1 MELKMKQ
8 GTELHKAKEEAQCK
22 PLVLDGIPGF
32 YVLLKQDRSMFLKQ
46 HSTLSTQTWATK
58 VR

>member
-1 MELKMKQ
+1 MKQ